1 MKKHTTLL
9 YNCREWKGFVNKNG
23 YESNI
28 KGYWCIKTYINSL
41 FIFRGESILDIQ
53 EFANWLFTEGK
64 AAKTIESYVN
74 DVKGF
79 QSFLQDKLND
89 VPVLSRFSFVRYK
102 EHLIKEGYKV
112 STINK
117 KINSLKVYNDFL
129 RTKEVV
135 DESFI
140 QLKRDRIKIA
150 AGSEKVVEAL
160 SEEQVEKLLFYVENR
175 NKVCTR
181 NKLIVY
187 LLLYTG
193 VRVSE
198 LVGIKIGDIDFLT
211 NQLIV
216 IGKGGKRRE
225 IGLRQDVL
233 QLIRQYMK
241 EERSESVFHQSDHLL
256 VSQRAEKMHR
266 DAVRDWLAKIS
277 KELGFHLHPHLFRHT
292 FATRLLK
299 KGVNLTTVS
308 KICGHQ
314 SVHVTA
320 QYYIQT
326 TKQEKMDAVNKL

>member
-1 MKKHTTLL
+1 M
-9 YNCREWKGFVNKNG
+9 E
-23 YESNI
+23 I
-28 KGYWCIKTYINSL
+28 A
-41 FIFRGESILDIQ
+41 
-53 EFANWLFTEGK
+53 EFEQWLFTEGK

-79 QSFLQDKLND
+79 QTYLQEKLNS

-102 EHLIKEGYKV
+102 EHLMKEGYAV

-129 RTKEVV
+129 RTKGVIS
-135 DESFI
+135 ESFI

-150 AGSEKVVEAL
+150 AGSEDNVEAL
-160 SEEQVEKLLFYVENR
+160 SEEQVEHLLFYVENR
-175 NKVCTR
+175 SKVSTR

-198 LVGIKIGDIDFLT
+198 LVGIKIVDVDFLT
-211 NQLIV
+211 SQLVV

-233 QLIRQYMK
+233 QLVRDYMK
-241 EERSESVFHQSDHLL
+241 EERSESNFSHSDYLL

-277 KELGFHLHPHLFRHT
+277 KEMGFKLHPHLFRHT
-292 FATRLLK
+292 FCTRLLK
-299 KGVNLTTVS
+299 KGVDLTTVS
-308 KICGHQ
+308 KLAGH
-314 SVHVTA
+314 STVNMTA
-320 QYYIQT
+320 KFYIQT
-326 TKQEKMDAVNKL
+326 TKQEKMDAVNLL